1 MFYKSSCFRK
11 GANLAEVVMDAG
23 TIETGENY
31 IAVYVDCSRG
41 VGQSIVAEMEM
52 DLTGPVTEDV
62 AQPRKLSGFEFPA
75 LELLHL
81 AQERADERGVK
92 KILLVD
98 PQGFLRLARTNRYAR
113 R

>member
-1 MFYKSSCFRK
+1 M
-11 GANLAEVVMDAG
+11 AEVVTDAHA
-23 TIETGENY
+23 IEAGESY
-31 IAVYVDCSRG
+31 IAVYIDCSRG

-52 DLTGPVTEDV
+52 DLTGPVTDEV
-62 AQPRKLSGFEFPA
+62 GQPRKLSGFELPA

-81 AQERADERGVK
+81 AQQRAGERGVK

-98 PQGFLRLARTNRYAR
+98 PQGFLKMARTNRYAR